1 MKGVKYMADLT
12 TLFGGMKQASTW
24 IFTLFARFIDVIT
37 SNDLLLYPVLLFIV
51 IAAVYLVYRIVKS
64 FGMRSRRS

>member
-1 MKGVKYMADLT
+1 MADLSL
-12 TLFGGMKQASTW
+12 LFNGMSQASKW
-24 IFTLFARFIDVIT
+24 IFALFARFIDVIT

-51 IAAVYLVYRIVKS
+51 IAAVYLVVRIVKS